1 MKTPSKHLS
10 ENDLLVF
17 SGTANPQ
24 LAREISEFMEL
35 PLGGASIRSFSDG
48 EIFVEIN
55 QNVRGKDV
63 FVIQPTSAPVNINLM
78 ELLIM
83 VDALKR
89 ASAKRITAVLPYY
102 GYARQD
108 SKTAPRVP
116 ISAKLVADLITVAGI
131 NRVITMDL
139 HRGQIQGFFNIP
151 VDHLLAA
158 PVQMTHLKETFTDD
172 VVIVSPD
179 AGGVERAR
187 DFAERMASDLAII
200 DKREDDLQ
208 KAGHLDVIGDVKGK
222 TAVIFDDMVDTGNTI
237 IRAAESLIDHGARRI
252 YACVTH
258 PVLSNSSVVKIEQ
271 SPIEKLVV
279 TNSIKL
285 SEKALASEKI
295 VRLSVS
301 RLFGEAI
308 LRVHRNDSVSS
319 LFV

>member
-1 MKTPSKHLS
+1 MKTPSRQLS

-17 SGTANPQ
+17 SGTANPE
-24 LAREISEFMEL
+24 LAREISEFIEL

-48 EIFVEIN
+48 EIFIEIN

-63 FVIQPTSAPVNINLM
+63 FVIQPTAAPVNINLM

-158 PVQMTHLKETFTDD
+158 PVQMAHLKKAFNEE

-200 DKREDDLQ
+200 DKREDEPE
-208 KAGHLDVIGDVKGK
+208 KARHLDVIGDVKGK
-222 TAVIFDDMVDTGNTI
+222 TAVIFDDIVDTGNTI
-237 IRAAESLIDHGARRI
+237 IKAAESLIDHGARRV

-258 PVLSNSSVVKIEQ
+258 PVLSNSSVDMIER
-271 SPIEKLVV
+271 SPIEKLAV

-285 SEKALASEKI
+285 SEKALGSKKI
-295 VRLSVS
+295 VRLSVA
-301 RLFGEAI
+301 RLFAEAI

>member
-1 MKTPSKHLS
+1 MKTSSIHES

-17 SGTANPQ
+17 SGSGNPQ
-24 LAREISEFMEL
+24 LAEEISSFIGH
-35 PLGGASIRSFSDG
+35 PLGSAKIRTFSDG
-48 EIFVEIN
+48 EIFVEIQ

-108 SKTAPRVP
+108 NKTAPRVP
-116 ISAKLVADLITVAGI
+116 ISAKLVADLITTAGI

-158 PVQMTHLKETFTDD
+158 PVQTAHLKSEFSED

-187 DFAERMASDLAII
+187 NFAERMGSDLAIV
-200 DKREDDLQ
+200 DKREDDGEKQ
-208 KAGHLDVIGDVKGK
+208 EHFEVIGDVGGK
-222 TAVIFDDMVDTGNTI
+222 IAVIFDDMVDTGNTLTQ
-237 IRAAESLIDHGARRI
+237 AAEALKKGGAKLIYG
-252 YACVTH
+252 CVTH
-258 PVLSNSSVVKIEQ
+258 GVLSNSSSRKIEL

-279 TNSIKL
+279 TNSIAP
-285 SEKALASEKI
+285 SEKTLASKKI
-295 VRLSVS
+295 VRLSVAH
-301 RLFGEAI
+301 LFAEAI